1 MFSVRH
7 GIGIKD
13 GWGDTPAI
21 GIKNNLQHD
30 SRIIGRGTSGT
41 IFKTIRSAENLPH
54 FYKHFDL
61 LRDHSMHRLAVPLSR
76 IVESCIFNFEA
87 PFFLLCWVYLSV
99 RSGEFQ
105 SKSGSE
111 ANNY

>member
-21 GIKNNLQHD
+21 GIMNDFQHD

-54 FYKHFDL
+54 FDKPFDL
-61 LRDHSMHRLAVPLSR
+61 FRGHSMHRLAVPPSG

-87 PFFLLCWVYLSV
+87 PIFLLYRVYLSV